1 MMIEKDGVLYFY
13 TPKDF
18 YRYVMNYEG
27 ELTLKIGMEIWDTNN
42 KKIIGK
48 MLKNKENG

>member
-1 MMIEKDGVLYFY
+1 MIEKDGVLYFC

-27 ELTLKIGMEIWDTNN
+27 ELTLKIGMEIWATIN
-42 KKIIGK
+42 KKLIGK

>member
-1 MMIEKDGVLYFY
+1 MIQFATWNEFY
-13 TPKDF
+13 SF
-18 YRYVMNYEG
+18 IMNYEG

-42 KKIIGK
+42 KKLIGK